1 MANRVEELTRAGD
14 IDGLC
19 EAIDHYVHDRS
30 ERLPIPEGKIDRISA
45 ILSRFHPIFDTNW
58 RLEGSVLF
66 MRLGFPSKL
75 VYDKVLI

>member
-45 ILSRFHPIFDTNW
+45 ILSRFHLSFNTNW
-58 RLEGSVLF
+58 RLESAFYEIRFSVKTCL
-66 MRLGFPSKL
+66 R
-75 VYDKVLI
+75 